1 MQTKSKQIAHY
12 QLGRLCVADY
22 RPGILAAIVLL
33 FGVPFVAQSQQAAEI
48 RAEEV
53 ADGRYVLFGRGGNI
67 LLQLTDSEQGA
78 KRVLFC
84 C

>member
-1 MQTKSKQIAHY
+1 MQTKSEQIAYY
-12 QLGRLCVADY
+12 QLGRLGVPDHL
-22 RPGILAAIVLL
+22 PGILAAIILL
-33 FGVPFVAQSQQAAEI
+33 FGFPFVAQSQQSAEI
-48 RAEEV
+48 RAKEV

-67 LLQLTDSEQGA
+67 LLLLTDSEQRV